1 MAPAPTTILL
11 VGSDAALLEG
21 LSQSL
26 AGLGYL
32 PKVALGL
39 RDARE
44 IAASDPPLIAVVRA
58 ELAAEPS
65 AEVLRIPLAPGG
77 ALVLYHTT
85 GLGVQVLS
93 PGMQRSVLAE
103 LALPLERHRLI
114 ALVQQVVARSAATG
128 RRDREAPPEQRA
140 P

>member
-85 GLGVQVLS
+85 GLAVQVLS
-93 PGMQRSVLAE
+93 PAMQRSVLAE

-114 ALVQQVVARSAATG
+114 ALVQQVAARSAATG